1 MRRKARSVVLCEE
14 GGGVLPS
21 ALRRRESLIAEVKGT
36 PFEGL
41 IPDS

>member
-1 MRRKARSVVLCEE
+1 MRRKARSVVLCE
-14 GGGVLPS
+14 GGGLPS

>member
-1 MRRKARSVVLCEE
+1 MRRKARSVVLREE
-14 GGGVLPS
+14 GGGLPS